1 MYPSSWKL
9 YLDDFP
15 FFGSSLAHLEP
26 ELELFEV
33 WEIMVMICRNSN
45 RLVTAGLQK
54 NLKKCHILTISPVLG
69 NLTHIANKGR
79 SKILTKFHNFN
90 QISQFPPNFTISTL
104 FHNFNRISQFQP
116 NFTIPT

>member
-33 WEIMVMICRNSN
+33 WEIMVRQIIITIIADVITRGANSISDGIFDIC
-45 RLVTAGLQK
+45 
-54 NLKKCHILTISPVLG
+54 
-69 NLTHIANKGR
+69 
-79 SKILTKFHNFN
+79 
-90 QISQFPPNFTISTL
+90 
-104 FHNFNRISQFQP
+104 
-116 NFTIPT
+116 